1 MSGFNTGDVDAVMLD
16 IFVVPDGEPDWV
28 NLETE

>member
-1 MSGFNTGDVDAVMLD
+1 MSGFNAGDVDAVMLD
-16 IFVVPDGEPDWV
+16 IFFVPEGEPVWV